1 MLLTHFDLP
10 EQSSLPHGPASVA
23 AILSQYYM
31 AILQPFEEAY
41 RKNIQDNHRKA
52 QPTVRPPQPPTMA
65 PGHGRPPQAGP
76 SGAQGPFHGPMQ
88 RVNSANMIGSMSQSH
103 IPGSANH
110 FPSHTPQTPQHHA
123 SASSMGAPLGIIPTH
138 ESQLPL
144 NGDKNILDQ
153 DVQGLKRKVESDDT
167 DIKRARQKT
176 GESHV
181 VVL

>member
-1 MLLTHFDLP
+1 
-10 EQSSLPHGPASVA
+10 
-23 AILSQYYM
+23 
-31 AILQPFEEAY
+31 
-41 RKNIQDNHRKA
+41 
-52 QPTVRPPQPPTMA
+52 
-65 PGHGRPPQAGP
+65 
-76 SGAQGPFHGPMQ
+76 
-88 RVNSANMIGSMSQSH
+88 
-103 IPGSANH
+103 
-110 FPSHTPQTPQHHA
+110 
-123 SASSMGAPLGIIPTH
+123 MGAPLGIIPTH